1 MGDQDIAL
9 MAHLMRRA
17 GFGATRE
24 ELEARV
30 AKGYEAT
37 VEEMLN
43 PDDQPTLD
51 RNEMMRYHPWAW
63 RPGTL
68 PGMGAAEWL
77 HDMVNTKRPLEEK
90 MALFWHGLFATGVSK
105 VDHYDDVM
113 DMIVKFREK
122 GMGDYRELLVEMA
135 KDPAMIYWLDNCEN
149 HSDAVNENFGREL
162 LELFSM
168 GVGNYTEVD
177 VRECSRAFTG
187 WTIEPKLPRG
197 PIGRHDWFFEYRSE
211 DHDDDEKT
219 FLGNTGNLNGEDIV
233 RIISENPASARF
245 IARHLYNFFVAD
257 EAQVPA
263 WSVTPPSDPEAVD
276 TLANALRDNGYDM
289 RSTLRVLFNSDF
301 FKNARFARLKNPAE
315 VVVGTLR
322 MVGGAEFPAPG
333 IGDLSRQPSYMGQ
346 DLLNPPSVE
355 GWHTGAEWIN
365 SGSLMRRVNF
375 TADLVGDVS
384 RPGIRDMVNRLQ
396 ASGVSTSADAVD
408 GCLDLMG
415 PLEVTNESRDELIGF
430 VSEAGDFSWNSE
442 AEVAESIRRVSE
454 LLQLIVSLREY
465 QYA

>member
-1 MGDQDIAL
+1 MSNQDIAL

-24 ELEARV
+24 ELETRV
-30 AKGYEAT
+30 ANGYEAT
-37 VEEMLN
+37 VEDLLN
-43 PDDQPTLD
+43 TDEHEEVT
-51 RNEMMRYHPWAW
+51 RIEMMRYHPWTW

-68 PGMGAAEWL
+68 PGMGSAEWL
-77 HDMVNTKRPLEEK
+77 HDLVNTKRPLEEK
-90 MALFWHGLFATGVSK
+90 MALFWHGIFATGCSK
-105 VDHYDDVM
+105 VDHYWDVM
-113 DMIVKFREK
+113 QMILKFRNK
-122 GMGDYRELLVEMA
+122 GMGDFRELLVEMS
-135 KDPAMIYWLDNCEN
+135 KDPAMIYWLDNCDN
-149 HSDAVNENFGREL
+149 HAGAVNENWGREL

-168 GVGNYTEVD
+168 GVGNYTESD

-187 WTIEPKLPRG
+187 WTIEARLPRG
-197 PIGRHDWFFEYRSE
+197 PIGRHDFFFEFKAE
-211 DHDDDEKT
+211 DHDDDDKT
-219 FLGNTGNLNGEDIV
+219 FLNHSGNLNGDDII
-233 RIISENPASARF
+233 RIISEDPACARF

-263 WSVTPPSDPEAVD
+263 WNVTPPRDPEAVD
-276 TLANALRDNGYDM
+276 LLANTLINNGYDM
-289 RSTLRVLFNSDF
+289 RTTLRVLFNSDF
-301 FKNARFARLKNPAE
+301 FKNSRFERLKNPTE

-322 MVGGAEFPAPG
+322 MVGGNEFPAPG
-333 IGDLSRQPSYMGQ
+333 IGDLSKQPGYMGQ

-375 TADLVGDVS
+375 TAELVGDVS
-384 RPGIRDMVNRLQ
+384 RPGIRTMVDRLIAQ
-396 ASGVSTSADAVD
+396 GDTSSNAVVA

-415 PLEVTNESRDELIGF
+415 PLEVNPESLVELNGF
-430 VSEAGDFSWNSE
+430 SAEGGDFSWDT
-442 AEVAESIRRVSE
+442 AESIEKSTVRVSE